1 MHRATIALIA
11 VQLLLASACRA
22 WAAEAAAPEK
32 PQVEVVFVLDT
43 TGSMSGLIDAAKR
56 KIWAIANTLT
66 TTDPAPEIKMGV
78 IGFRDRGDDY
88 ITKRTDLTND
98 LDAIHAAI
106 MGFTANG
113 GGDTPESV
121 NQALNE
127 AVTMMSWG
135 EGEKVY
141 RVIFLVGDSPP
152 HMNYEDDVKYAVSCK
167 LAAEAGIVINT
178 IQCGT
183 TASTTPIWQDIARKA
198 EGRAFRV
205 EQSGNAILAST
216 PFDDKLA
223 ELSKELDAT
232 RVFYGTEAE
241 RDKAEKREEK
251 AREAYDKAPAE
262 AIAGRATYAATDS
275 AKASYA
281 ARQELVQD
289 LADDRVKLD
298 ELDPEHLPESMQKMT
313 PEERAKYIE
322 EIKAKRE
329 AVEKQIKEVGA
340 QRQAYI
346 DEQVKAAGDNE
357 EQTLDAAIFESVQ
370 EQAAEHGIVYEGGP
384 TY

>member
-1 MHRATIALIA
+1 MHRVTIALIA
-11 VQLLLASACRA
+11 VQLLLASACCA
-22 WAAEAAAPEK
+22 WGAEAAAPEK
-32 PQVEVVFVLDT
+32 PQIEVVFVLDT
-43 TGSMSGLIDAAKR
+43 TGSMGSLIDAAKR
-56 KIWAIANTLT
+56 KIWAIANTLA

-78 IGFRDRGDDY
+78 IGFRDRGDFY

-98 LDAIHAAI
+98 LDAIHAEL
-106 MGFTANG
+106 MGFKAQG
-113 GGDTPESV
+113 GGDGPESV

-127 AVTMMSWG
+127 AVAMMSWG

-152 HMNYEDDVKYAVSCK
+152 HMDYDDDVKYADSCK

-183 TASTTPIWQDIARKA
+183 NSSTTLVWEDIARKA

-205 EQSGNAILAST
+205 EQSGSAILAST
-216 PFDDKLA
+216 PFDAKLA

-232 RVFYGTEAE
+232 RIFYGTEE
-241 RDKAEKREEK
+241 QREK
-251 AREAYDKAPAE
+251 AGEREAKDREVYDKAPAE

-275 AKASYA
+275 AKAGYA

-289 LADDRVKLD
+289 LTDGRVNLD
-298 ELDPEHLPESMQKMT
+298 ELDPEHLPENMQTMT
-313 PEERAKYIE
+313 PEEREKYSDDM
-322 EIKAKRE
+322 KTKRE
-329 AVEKQIKEVGA
+329 AIEKQIKEVGA
-340 QRQAYI
+340 QRQDHIAA
-346 DEQVKAAGDNE
+346 QVKAADKEG
-357 EQTLDAAIFESVQ
+357 QTLDAVIFESVQ
-370 EQAAEHGIVYEGGP
+370 EQAARHGIVYEGGP